1 MCLDQRKRHPI
12 FVKLCSS
19 SSSLISENSFSDQ
32 DSLAGLNYTLYENE
46 GKTILASDKIN
57 LLQGKKMRF
66 MDRHESPL
74 SRIFVMD
81 SLDPPPSDFETFF
94 VNRKILSILYYCKA
108 NVFTRLFC
116 EKRYIHLWIKCCV
129 VYTFIVCLGKKAYLF
144 SQNLWLFHSFCF
156 MRLLFQQIRICV

>member
-12 FVKLCSS
+12 FVKLCISCSS
-19 SSSLISENSFSDQ
+19 ESISENSVSDQ

-74 SRIFVMD
+74 SSSSRMIYICDGFPRF
-81 SLDPPPSDFETFF
+81 SLLPPSDFETFFF
-94 VNRKILSILYYCKA
+94 VNRKILSIRNITYKEI
-108 NVFTRLFC
+108 VFTWLFC
-116 EKRYIHLWIKCCV
+116 EKKIHI
-129 VYTFIVCLGKKAYLF
+129 YFQ
-144 SQNLWLFHSFCF
+144 SQ
-156 MRLLFQQIRICV
+156 LLQFFVL